1 MMDDQA
7 IRRLPSIREP
17 ARETQYAA
25 RAIKRYVERALRR
38 ANPRDATA
46 ASGLDLS

>member
-1 MMDDQA
+1 MDTQEIGQLPR
-7 IRRLPSIREP
+7 IRAE
-17 ARETQYAA
+17 AREIQYAA

-38 ANPRDATA
+38 ANPKDATA